1 MGKNSRQHYGIILV
15 YCMKKFIF
23 LFLVFTSIFSKYV
36 FAADLLEI
44 YNIAIKSDPELLAAE
59 AKHQSTLQE
68 YPIARSNLLP
78 NIRFK
83 GTSQRTR
90 ESIDGAIYGSS
101 SPTSQFTTDEY
112 SINLKQPLYRRDL
125 FSLLEKSEYQV
136 AKSLAERDSARQNLI
151 IRVVEA
157 YFNILDS
164 EDNIDYVV
172 SEKAAIKSQLDES
185 KKRLEVGLI
194 AITDYAEAKASY
206 DLSETNV
213 IEAQNQK
220 DLARESLYVL
230 TGKQFKSFSSLNHNI
245 KAKSPDPDDIKS
257 WENFAVKQN
266 LDLLTYRRAQD
277 IAIANLKF
285 ERSKHFP
292 TLDIYGTIKETD
304 KGGGSSGAFD
314 SNNDFIGIELNIPI
328 FIGGNTYYSSKQAE
342 FEKEKAR
349 YDLLKKK
356 REVIRDSRQAFLNL
370 KSAISKVNASK
381 KALESNELSVE
392 YNKAGFEVGT
402 RSTTDVLLALK
413 EFYKAKK
420 NYSKSK
426 YDYLMSKLKLKQSIG
441 TLSIDDLKV
450 VNSWLN

>member
-1 MGKNSRQHYGIILV
+1 MRGRKQSITLWHYINYMKIFFNII
-15 YCMKKFIF
+15 FIF
-23 LFLVFTSIFSKYV
+23 TCIFSKHIY
-36 FAADLLEI
+36 AADLLEI
-44 YNIAIKSDPELLAAE
+44 YNIAVKSDPELLAAE
-59 AKHQSTLQE
+59 AKHKSTLQE
-68 YPIARSNLLP
+68 YPIASSNLLP
-78 NIRFK
+78 NLRFK

-90 ESIDGAIYGSS
+90 ESIDGSVYGSS

-151 IRVVEA
+151 IRLAKA

-213 IEAQNQK
+213 IEAENQK

-245 KAKSPDPDDIKS
+245 KAKSPDPDDIKA

-266 LDLLTYRRAQD
+266 LDLLAYKRAKD
-277 IAIANLKF
+277 VAIANLKF

-342 FEKEKAR
+342 FEMEKAR
-349 YDLLKKK
+349 YELLKKK

-370 KSAISKVNASK
+370 KSAISKVKASK

-413 EFYKAKK
+413 EFYRAKK

-426 YDYLMSKLKLKQSIG
+426 YDYLISKLKLKQSIG